1 MSQKASRSRSPRVSD
16 QGKEIG
22 VNFGGAAMAKEIS
35 WEDSEEI
42 GIQLQ
47 EKFSE
52 IDPLTVRFTDLHKY
66 VTELDGFSGDPARS
80 NESKLEA
87 IQMAWYEEYKDAQ

>member
-1 MSQKASRSRSPRVSD
+1 
-16 QGKEIG
+16 
-22 VNFGGAAMAKEIS
+22 MAKEIT

-47 EKFSE
+47 EKFPA
-52 IDPLTVRFTDLHKY
+52 IDPLTVRFTDLLKY
-66 VTELDGFSGDPARS
+66 VLDLDRFTGDPTKS

-87 IQMAWYEEYKDAQ
+87 IQMAWYEEFKDAQ